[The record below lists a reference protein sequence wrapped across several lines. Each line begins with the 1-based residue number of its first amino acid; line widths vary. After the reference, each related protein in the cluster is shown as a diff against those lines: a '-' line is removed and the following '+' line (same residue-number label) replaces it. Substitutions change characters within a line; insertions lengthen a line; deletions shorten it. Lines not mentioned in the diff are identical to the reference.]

1 MNNLIREVS
10 VCKTKLNIEKARFPR
25 EYTQILFKLKAM

>member
-10 VCKTKLNIEKARFPR
+10 VCKTKLNIEKVRFPR
-25 EYTQILFKLKAM
+25 EYTQILFKSKAM